1 MGMEEELMQRFLN
14 KHVRLVLKP
23 HFVID
28 GHVTEVHESGFFF
41 STPQKTSYI
50 SYDALLEVQPMEE
63 KL

>member
-1 MGMEEELMQRFLN
+1 MEKELMQRFLN

-28 GHVTEVHESGFFF
+28 GYVAEIHNDGFFF

-50 SYDALLEVQPMEE
+50 SYEALLEVQPMEE
-63 KL
+63 NHD